1 MNHEAQN
8 KSRGN
13 PNVKMTQENNV
24 KKLIIQRISY
34 EIKRMKKQKHAYEAS
49 NNHVQISCD
58 ICVIFFLPR
67 DICSN

>member
-34 EIKRMKKQKHAYEAS
+34 EIKRMKK
-49 NNHVQISCD
+49 
-58 ICVIFFLPR
+58 
-67 DICSN
+67 